1 MPIYFAHGFRW
12 PRDGFTGIRV
22 HAIINNLEECSVE
35 YIQNDSSRASLLMSF
50 RKNYSDT
57 MVELEKAGR
66 RIDFL
71 EQYDPDDDDPK
82 TAVSQPYAFVCD
94 RVAMIAGGANAEYYS
109 SKLMQN
115 KQPKSGRQVKERAKT
130 QPMSL
135 AAPYNSPA
143 NITALSANMENVI
156 AEGSGFSTEQWE
168 ALADLRD
175 KLAEGEKI
183 GWWCVYNGDPERSF
197 EDEEEEAEE
206 EDMAAAKEEKK
217 PVVSPTGG
225 RQPPPIPPPKE
236 RGPYPPLQNVAM
248 PAAMPVREKHVE
260 LLHQGRPTPA
270 VTKKVELS
278 PVEPLSQKESAK
290 TVGLRKKL
298 FGKKSQ

>member
-1 MPIYFAHGFRW
+1 M
-12 PRDGFTGIRV
+12 
-22 HAIINNLEECSVE
+22 E
-35 YIQNDSSRASLLMSF
+35 YIQNDNSRASLLMSF

-57 MVELEKAGR
+57 MVELEKGGR

-94 RVAMIAGGANAEYYS
+94 RVAMIAGGSNAEYYS

-115 KQPKSGRQVKERAKT
+115 KQAKSGRQVKERAKT

-197 EDEEEEAEE
+197 DEGEEGMEDVAEG
-206 EDMAAAKEEKK
+206 KEEK
-217 PVVSPTGG
+217 PLVSPTGG

-236 RGPYPPLQNVAM
+236 RAPNSPLQNVTM
-248 PAAMPVREKHVE
+248 PTTMPVREKHAD
-260 LLHQGRPTPA
+260 LLHQSRLTSTA
-270 VTKKVELS
+270 AKKGDLV

-290 TVGLRKKL
+290 TIGLRKKL

>member
-1 MPIYFAHGFRW
+1 M
-12 PRDGFTGIRV
+12 

-35 YIQNDSSRASLLMSF
+35 YIQNDNSRASLLMSF

-57 MVELEKAGR
+57 MVELEKGGR

-71 EQYDPDDDDPK
+71 EQYDPEDDDPK

-109 SKLMQN
+109 SKLIQN
-115 KQPKSGRQVKERAKT
+115 KQPKSGRQVKKRAKT

-197 EDEEEEAEE
+197 DEREAGLADVAGEKEEE
-206 EDMAAAKEEKK
+206 K

-236 RGPYPPLQNVAM
+236 RAPHSPLQNVTM
-248 PAAMPVREKHVE
+248 PAAMPVKEKHAE
-260 LLHQGRPTPA
+260 LLHESRPTPA
-270 VTKKVELS
+270 AAKKSDLV

-290 TVGLRKKL
+290 TIGLRKKL